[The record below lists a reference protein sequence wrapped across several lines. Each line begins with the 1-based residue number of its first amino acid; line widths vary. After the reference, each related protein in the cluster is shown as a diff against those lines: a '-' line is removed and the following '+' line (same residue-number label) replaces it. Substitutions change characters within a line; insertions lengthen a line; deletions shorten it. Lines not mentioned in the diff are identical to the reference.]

1 MAHRFFLPEF
11 PQQGSVTLD
20 GDQAHHATQV
30 MRFEV
35 GDSIVL
41 FDGQGTE
48 AACEI
53 VAVSKKR
60 VELTIVQ
67 SSSVDRSLST
77 ELTMAVAL
85 PKNDRQKFLIEKLVE
100 LGVDRLIPVQ
110 AERSVAAVNQ
120 KVIKRIEKQIV
131 EACKQCERNRLMQVT
146 EPMTFEQIKDWSEQ
160 HPEPARRWIADP
172 YNGVSIA
179 AVNDE
184 GTADQNNAAKHELIA
199 IGPEGGFSD
208 DEIAR
213 AVAAGFQLLRIGP
226 TILRVETAAIASAA
240 IFGAG
245 RERLAE

>member
-1 MAHRFFLPEF
+1 MAHRFFLPDF
-11 PQQGSVTLD
+11 SQQDTVTLE
-20 GDQAHHATQV
+20 GDQAHHAAQV

-41 FDGQGTE
+41 FDGKGAE
-48 AACEI
+48 ASCEI

-67 SSSVDRSLST
+67 RGEADRSLST
-77 ELTMAVAL
+77 ELTLAVAL

-100 LGVDRLIPVQ
+100 LGVARLIPVQ

-120 KVIKRIEKQIV
+120 KVIQRIEKQIV

-146 EPMTFEQIKDWSEQ
+146 EPMTFEQIKDWSDQ
-160 HPEPARRWIADP
+160 QPEPARRWIADP

-184 GTADQNNAAKHELIA
+184 GIDGQGNADKHELVT

-213 AVAAGFQLLRIGP
+213 AVEAGFRLLRIGP

-245 RERLAE
+245 REKLE

>member
-11 PQQGSVTLD
+11 PKQGSVTLD
-20 GDQAHHATQV
+20 GDQAHHAAQV

-41 FDGQGTE
+41 FDGHGTE
-48 AACEI
+48 ASCEI

-67 SSSVDRSLST
+67 SRTVERSLST
-77 ELTMAVAL
+77 QLTMAVAL

-100 LGVDRLIPVQ
+100 LGVDHLIPVQ
-110 AERSVAAVNQ
+110 AERSVAAVNK
-120 KVIKRIEKQIV
+120 KVIQRIEKQIV

-146 EPMTFEQIKDWSEQ
+146 EPMTFEQIKDWSYQ
-160 HPEPARRWIADP
+160 HQSPARRWIADP

-179 AVNDE
+179 AVNGDASAVDSSIGE
-184 GTADQNNAAKHELIA
+184 HELVA

-208 DEIAR
+208 AEIAR
-213 AVAAGFQLLRIGP
+213 AVEAGFELLRIGP

-245 RERLAE
+245 RERLG

>member
-1 MAHRFFLPEF
+1 M
-11 PQQGSVTLD
+11 
-20 GDQAHHATQV
+20 
-30 MRFEV
+30 

-110 AERSVAAVNQ
+110 AERSVAAANK
-120 KVIKRIEKQIV
+120 KVIQRIEKQIV

-146 EPMTFEQIKDWSEQ
+146 EPMTFEQIKDWSNQ
-160 HPEPARRWIADP
+160 YSQPARRWIADP

-179 AVNDE
+179 AVIGNVDDDDG
-184 GTADQNNAAKHELIA
+184 GTSASKHELVA

-208 DEIAR
+208 NEIAT

-245 RERLAE
+245 REMLGE